1 MDAPAASESD
11 QRHPHPVDPAH
22 PVNPDSDKKPTD
34 TPANPIDNSKLTI
47 ENSEDAPTN
56 HPNPENP
63 VHPVNPDSDKKQDI
77 PPRPHHEYAKEHCA
91 PEEESIYQS
100 IIRRAADRPDLDS
113 AKSEAQR
120 LVEEF
125 NSYALNRKPEHR
137 TVVVPD
143 DILTRS
149 LSQRMEAPETY
160 IFDPADYYHLDRDDF
175 YYCLCR
181 GCDECDELEFFIED
195 LKEEYED
202 P

>member
-1 MDAPAASESD
+1 MIIPNC
-11 QRHPHPVDPAH
+11 QFLIPHPDH
-22 PVNPDSDKKPTD
+22 
-34 TPANPIDNSKLTI
+34 
-47 ENSEDAPTN
+47 
-56 HPNPENP
+56 
-63 VHPVNPDSDKKQDI
+63 
-77 PPRPHHEYAKEHCA
+77 AKEHCA
-91 PEEESIYQS
+91 PEEESIYRS
-100 IIRRAADRPDLDS
+100 IIRRASDRPDLHS
-113 AKSEAQR
+113 AKREAQR

-149 LSQRMEAPETY
+149 LSQRMESPETC

-181 GCDECDELEFFIED
+181 GCDECDELEFYIE
-195 LKEEYED
+195 LMQELEEEYED

>member
-1 MDAPAASESD
+1 MDAHAASESD
-11 QRHPHPVDPAH
+11 RHHSHPVHPTH
-22 PVNPDSDKKPTD
+22 PVNPDSDKEPTENAA
-34 TPANPIDNSKLTI
+34 PAST
-47 ENSEDAPTN
+47 PTN

-77 PPRPHHEYAKEHCA
+77 PPRPHHEYAREHCA
-91 PEEESIYQS
+91 PEEESICRS

-113 AKSEAQR
+113 AKREAQR

-125 NSYALNRKPEHR
+125 NSYAVNRKPEHR
-137 TVVVPD
+137 AVIVPD
-143 DILTRS
+143 DILARS

-181 GCDECDELEFFIED
+181 GCDECDELECFIED